1 MLNKRD
7 YGIDMLRFVACCAV
21 VGLHTF
27 TKGITLT
34 STVAYYACGFAVPI
48 FFMCSGAFLL
58 NRGGVDWSYVVKK
71 LRRLLNVLVLWA
83 SVLSLV
89 YVIGKLITGTDD
101 AATLVSVF
109 PITLFGSLFQIG
121 LLSHGWFLWALA
133 IVYCFLPLLSSLSLR
148 GKLNCFLLFASFGL
162 VAQGLSC
169 FVGFP
174 LASFVPQTFRI
185 WIWLEYFLLG
195 GLLYSLCSRSHIFEN
210 GLALIAACIVA
221 IVWQMYAGI
230 YLMPEATGSAHAEYF
245 YDGLPCLVL
254 CATLF
259 IFSIRLRPDSKPW
272 EYLGSLTMG
281 VYLFHLFVVRA
292 LGHFISFSDAVWA
305 SGLGFI
311 AVLLISLFAIGFV
324 KKFLS
329 KVYLSFCEV

>member
-48 FFMCSGAFLL
+48 FFMSSGAFLL
-58 NRGGVDWSYVVKK
+58 NRGEVDWSYVIKK
-71 LRRLLNVLVLWA
+71 LRRLLIVLALWA
-83 SVLSLV
+83 AALSLV
-89 YVIGKLITGTDD
+89 FVIGKLITSAGDI
-101 AATLVSVF
+101 ASLVSVF

-133 IVYCFLPLLSSLSLR
+133 IAYCFLPLLSSFSLKS
-148 GKLNCFLLFASFGL
+148 KLICFLVCAVFGL
-162 VAQGLSC
+162 ADQGLSC
-169 FVGFP
+169 VVGLP
-174 LASFVPQTFRI
+174 LASYVPQTFRI

-195 GLLYSLCSRSHIFEN
+195 GLLYSLCNRFHFFEI
-210 GLALIAACIVA
+210 GLGLIAACIAMV
-221 IVWQMYAGI
+221 VWQMYAGI
-230 YLMPEATGSAHAEYF
+230 HLMPEATGSTHAEYF

-254 CATLF
+254 CTTLF
-259 IFSIRLRPDSKPW
+259 LFSISLRPGPRPW

-281 VYLFHLFVVRA
+281 VYLLHMFVVRA
-292 LGHFISFSDAVWA
+292 LGHFISLSDPVWA
-305 SGLGFI
+305 SGFGFI
-311 AVLLISLFAIGFV
+311 VVLLVSLFSIGLL
-324 KKFLS
+324 KKFFP
-329 KVYLSFCEV
+329 KVFASFCEV

>member
-27 TKGITLT
+27 TKGISLT

-58 NRGGVDWSYVVKK
+58 NRGGVDRSYVVKK
-71 LRRLLNVLVLWA
+71 LRQLLIVLVLWA
-83 SVLSLV
+83 AVLSFV
-89 YVIGKLITGTDD
+89 FVIGKLITGADD
-101 AATLVSVF
+101 VASLVSVF

-133 IVYCFLPLLSSLSLR
+133 IVYCFLPLLSSLTLR
-148 GKLNCFLLFASFGL
+148 GKKNCFLLFASFGL
-162 VAQGLSC
+162 AVQGLSC

-195 GLLYSLCSRSHIFEN
+195 GLLYPLCNGSHLSGNGFTLIF
-210 GLALIAACIVA
+210 ACIVA
-221 IVWQMYAGI
+221 IVWQMYAGTV
-230 YLMPEATGSAHAEYF
+230 LMPEVTGSAHAEYF

-254 CATLF
+254 CAILF
-259 IFSIRLRPDSKPW
+259 LFSIRLRPDSKPW

-281 VYLFHLFVVRA
+281 VYLLHLFVVRA
-292 LGHFISFSDAVWA
+292 LGHFCSFSDPVWA
-305 SGLGFI
+305 SGFGFM

-324 KKFLS
+324 KKFFS
-329 KVYLSFCEV
+329 KVYVSFCEV